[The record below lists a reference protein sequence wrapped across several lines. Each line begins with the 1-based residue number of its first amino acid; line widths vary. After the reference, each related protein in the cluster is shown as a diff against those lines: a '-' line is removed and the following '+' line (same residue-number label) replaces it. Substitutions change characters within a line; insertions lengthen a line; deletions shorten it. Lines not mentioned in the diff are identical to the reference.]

1 MEQIAHVQGD
11 ILQTVA
17 AQGAVEAQDQEGRQH
32 AQPAQP
38 LELLGQNFV
47 CADGAPAGLAAQG
60 QLAHHNDEAAA
71 GSQDQ
76 IDDQER
82 EAAVGAH
89 LVGKAPD
96 VAQADG

>member
-1 MEQIAHVQGD
+1 MEQVAHVQGH
-11 ILQTVA
+11 ILQAVA
-17 AQGAVEAQDQEGRQH
+17 AQGAVEAQDQERRQN

-38 LELLGQNFV
+38 LEPLGQDLV
-47 CADGAPAGLAAQG
+47 SADGAPAGLAAQG

-71 GSQDQ
+71 RRQDQ
-76 IDDQER
+76 IDDEEC

-89 LVGKAPD
+89 LIGEALD